1 MPVVTVEGYLGSGY
15 QIIGRKVAEKLKI
28 DFVDRVILS
37 EIAKEMNTHLGEI
50 IDLEKKPD
58 EKSIIT
64 KLADKLLL
72 ALEKSALA
80 GGGADPFFG
89 QGVEH
94 LLSKPYKDF
103 PHSEELKE
111 NIDFTKAIKKVIKE
125 IASEGSVL
133 ILGRGASGV
142 LRNDPNALK
151 VGIYC
156 DEKIRVK
163 KYAERYSISYDES
176 RKKIVEYD
184 EGKKN
189 YYLNVFQK
197 QPLDPSI
204 FNIIFNSELLSE
216 DEIIEDICENAEK
229 YLNKRKN
236 VKKN

>member
-1 MPVVTVEGYLGSGY
+1 MPVVTIEGYLGSGY
-15 QIIGRKVAEKLKI
+15 QVIGRKVAEKLKI
-28 DFVDRVILS
+28 DFVDRIILS
-37 EIAKEMNTHLGEI
+37 EIAKEMDTHLGEI
-50 IDLEKKPD
+50 IDLEKKPE
-58 EKSIIT
+58 EKSLVSRLT
-64 KLADKLLL
+64 DRLLS

-89 QGVEH
+89 QGIEN
-94 LLSKPYKDF
+94 LLSQPYKDF
-103 PHSEELKE
+103 PHSEELTE
-111 NIDFTKAIKKVIKE
+111 NLDFTKAIKKVIKE

-142 LRNDPNALK
+142 LRNDINALK

-156 DEKIRVK
+156 DEEIRVK
-163 KYAERYSISYDES
+163 KYAERYSISFDES

-204 FNIIFNSELLSE
+204 FNMIFNSELLSE
-216 DEIIEDICENAEK
+216 EEIIDDICENAEK

-236 VKKN
+236 G

>member
-1 MPVVTVEGYLGSGY
+1 MPVVTLEGYLGSGY
-15 QIIGRKVAEKLKI
+15 QNIGRKVSENLDI

-37 EIAKEMNTHLGEI
+37 EVARELDTHLGEI
-50 IDLEKKPD
+50 LDLEKKPQ
-58 EKSIIT
+58 EKSLVE
-64 KLADKLLL
+64 KLSDRLLK

-89 QGVEH
+89 HGVEN
-94 LLSKPYKDF
+94 LLSQPYKDF
-103 PHSEELKE
+103 PHTEELSE
-111 NIDFTKAIKKVIKE
+111 NLDFTKAIRKVIRE

-156 DEKIRVK
+156 DEEVRIR
-163 KYAERYSISYDES
+163 KYAQRYDISEEES

-204 FNIIFNSELLSE
+204 FNMIFNSELLSE
-216 DEIIEDICENAEK
+216 EEIIDDICENAKK
-229 YLNKRKN
+229 YLLKRSN
-236 VKKN
+236 G

>member
-37 EIAKEMNTHLGEI
+37 DIAKEMNTHLGEI
-50 IDLEKKPD
+50 IDLEKKTD

-94 LLSKPYKDF
+94 LLSHPYPKNM
-103 PHSEELKE
+103 SNKE
-111 NIDFTKAIKKVIKE
+111 NIDFTNAIKKVIKE

-156 DEKIRVK
+156 DEEIRVK
-163 KYAERYSISYDES
+163 KYAERYSISDDES

-189 YYLNVFQK
+189 YYLNVFEK

-204 FNIIFNSELLSE
+204 FNIMFNSEFLSE
-216 DEIIEDICENAEK
+216 DEIIEDICISAEK

>member
-1 MPVVTVEGYLGSGY
+1 MPVVTIEGYLGSGY
-15 QIIGRKVAEKLKI
+15 QVIGRKVAEKLKI

-37 EIAKEMNTHLGEI
+37 EIAKEMDTHLGEI
-50 IDLEKKPD
+50 IDLEKKPE
-58 EKSIIT
+58 EKSLVSR
-64 KLADKLLL
+64 LADRLLS

-80 GGGADPFFG
+80 GGGADPFFV

-94 LLSKPYKDF
+94 LLSQPYKDF
-103 PHSEELKE
+103 PHTEELTE
-111 NIDFTKAIKKVIKE
+111 NLDFTKAIKKVISE

-142 LRNDPNALK
+142 LRNDANALK

-156 DEKIRVK
+156 DEEIRVK
-163 KYAERYSISYDES
+163 KYAERYSISCDES

-216 DEIIEDICENAEK
+216 EEIIDDICENAHK
-229 YLNKRKN
+229 YLDKRKN
-236 VKKN
+236 G

>member
-50 IDLEKKPD
+50 IDLEKKPE

-94 LLSKPYKDF
+94 LLSQPYPKNM
-103 PHSEELKE
+103 SNKE
-111 NIDFTKAIKKVIKE
+111 NIDFTNAIKKVIKE

-156 DEKIRVK
+156 DEEIRVK
-163 KYAERYSISYDES
+163 KYAERYSISDDES

-216 DEIIEDICENAEK
+216 DEIIEDICLNTEK

>member
-1 MPVVTVEGYLGSGY
+1 MPVVTIEGYLGSGY
-15 QIIGRKVAEKLKI
+15 QTIGRSVAEKLGI
-28 DFVDRVILS
+28 DFVDRLILS
-37 EIAKEMNTHLGEI
+37 KIAKEMDKHLAEI
-50 IDLEKKPD
+50 VDLQKKPE
-58 EKSIIT
+58 EKSFTERIT
-64 KLADKLLL
+64 DNLLK

-89 QGVEH
+89 HGVEN
-94 LLSKPYKDF
+94 LLSQPYKDF
-103 PHSEELKE
+103 PHTEELSE
-111 NIDFTKAIKKVIKE
+111 NLDFTKAIRKVIRE

-156 DEKIRVK
+156 DEEVRIR
-163 KYAERYSISYDES
+163 KYAQRYDISEEES

-204 FNIIFNSELLSE
+204 FNMIFNSELLSE
-216 DEIIEDICENAEK
+216 EEIIDDICENAKK
-229 YLNKRKN
+229 YLLKRSN
-236 VKKN
+236 G

>member
-37 EIAKEMNTHLGEI
+37 DIAKEMNTHLGEI
-50 IDLEKKPD
+50 IDLEKKTD

-94 LLSKPYKDF
+94 LLSQPYPKNM
-103 PHSEELKE
+103 SNKE
-111 NIDFTKAIKKVIKE
+111 NIDFTNAIKKVIKE

-156 DEKIRVK
+156 DEEIRVK
-163 KYAERYSISYDES
+163 KYAERYSISDDES

-236 VKKN
+236 GKKN

>member
-37 EIAKEMNTHLGEI
+37 DIAKEMSTHLGEI

-216 DEIIEDICENAEK
+216 DEIIEDICENTEK

-236 VKKN
+236 GKKN